1 MKVRGQRE
9 CQDCGTRWSYYHTGA
24 VACPDCGSLRSV
36 GVGDRDRHTDG
47 PARLDLSAH
56 RERMSAGRFDRDAR
70 GALTSDLRAYLR
82 QRGFISGGELRPLD
96 DTYLAA
102 RELLTVAEA
111 YGRRRD
117 PDEDARLYLLELIGG
132 ADAGERPPPGD
143 VPASMAAARGLAV
156 ATAVGAYRRELTTH
170 LDDRDRAEP
179 DARTALG
186 RLRDRIRRVE
196 ALDGYVDPADAERL
210 VRAARD
216 VGAYLRTG
224 DAAALA
230 RASDRLD
237 EPVA

>member
-9 CQDCGTRWSYYHTGA
+9 CQDCGARWSYYETGE
-24 VACPDCGSLRSV
+24 VACPDCGSLRST

-47 PARLDLSAH
+47 PARIDLSPH
-56 RERMSAGRFDRDAR
+56 RERIGDGRLDRDAR
-70 GALTSDLRAYLR
+70 EALTSDLRAYLR
-82 QRGFISGGELRPLD
+82 RRGFISGGELRPLD

-102 RELLTVAEA
+102 RELLIVADE
-111 YGRRRD
+111 YGRARD
-117 PDEDARLYLLELIGG
+117 PGDDARLYFLELLRG
-132 ADAGERPPPGD
+132 ADAGERPAPGD

-156 ATAVGAYRRELTTH
+156 ATAVGAYRGELTTY
-170 LDDRDRAEP
+170 LDDRDGAEP

-186 RLRDRIRRVE
+186 RLRDRIRRIE
-196 ALDGYVDPADAERL
+196 ALDGDVDPADAERL

-224 DAAALA
+224 DTAALA
-230 RASDRLD
+230 RATDRLD